1 MYSNGVSKQ
10 RLFCEKI
17 KGAILETCL
26 KSDFDVKI
34 ELKGYRNG

>member
-1 MYSNGVSKQ
+1 MYSNGVSS
-10 RLFCEKI
+10 LFREKI